1 MLRCVMM
8 TLLCIS
14 STTQAK
20 DPQFIFMMECQG
32 CHLSDG
38 SGGVNAVPSMKG
50 EVAKFLTVP
59 EGREFLAQVPGVAK
73 SPLNDAEIT
82 AVLNWSLN
90 EFGPTVIAVQ
100 YPPYTVEE
108 ISHLRK
114 TPLLEVKQ
122 KRAALVKLI
131 KQQEKKKY

>member
-1 MLRCVMM
+1 MLRCVMLA
-8 TLLCIS
+8 LLFIS

-32 CHLSDG
+32 CHLADG
-38 SGGVNAVPSMKG
+38 RGAVNAVPSMND

-59 EGREFLAQVPGVAK
+59 GGREFLAQVPGVAK

-90 EFGPTVIAVQ
+90 EFGPVDIAARH
-100 YPPYTVEE
+100 PPYTVEE
-108 ISHLRK
+108 ISRLRK

-122 KRAALVKLI
+122 ARAALINLIEAQQKL
-131 KQQEKKKY
+131 